1 VPTEQRAGKAS
12 RLQSRLGNPV
22 PPRPQFRFF
31 DSGRSVC
38 AWIQDAPLCLLVC
51 STGYDEGADCSSMQ
65 GWHCLYRSGAER
77 ATCFYS
83 QSAHRTNAQAADWFE
98 FPIVHCFLRPLRSSR
113 ESCIAERISSTTDE
127 IARE

>member
-1 VPTEQRAGKAS
+1 MPPSRELGKRLACNHAFAILFFRDHGSAS
-12 RLQSRLGNPV
+12 S
-22 PPRPQFRFF
+22 
-31 DSGRSVC
+31 
-38 AWIQDAPLCLLVC
+38 IQDAPLCLLVC
-51 STGYDEGADCSSMQ
+51 STGYDEGADCESIQ

-98 FPIVHCFLRPLRSSR
+98 FPIVRCFLRPLRSSR

>member
-12 RLQSRLGNPV
+12 RLQSRLGNPF
-22 PPRPQFRFF
+22 FR
-31 DSGRSVC
+31 DHSS
-38 AWIQDAPLCLLVC
+38 ASSIQDAPLCLLVC
-51 STGYDEGADCSSMQ
+51 STGYDEGTDCSSMQ

-98 FPIVHCFLRPLRSSR
+98 FPIVRCFLRPLRSSR
-113 ESCIAERISSTTDE
+113 ESCIAEGISSTTDE